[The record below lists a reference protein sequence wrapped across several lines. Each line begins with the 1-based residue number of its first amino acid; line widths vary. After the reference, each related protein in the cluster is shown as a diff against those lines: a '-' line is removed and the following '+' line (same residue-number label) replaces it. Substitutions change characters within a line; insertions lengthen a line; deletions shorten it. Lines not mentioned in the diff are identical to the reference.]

1 MQNPITIALKRIS
14 MDSPLWIIFLL
25 MQSTLQ
31 EFRIISR
38 CIFFH
43 DYLPLKIKIYQH
55 LPSNAEF
62 IS

>member
-1 MQNPITIALKRIS
+1 MQNPVTIALKRIS
-14 MDSPLWIIFLL
+14 MDSSYRIIWLF
-25 MQSTLQ
+25 MQSTFQ

-38 CIFFH
+38 GIFFH
-43 DYLPLKIKIYQH
+43 DYLPLIYQH